1 MSENVPGEFRNSDH
15 SLLQRFRDGEQ
26 DAATELFLKYGAR
39 LQALARSQTSA
50 SLGTRFDP
58 EDVIQS
64 VFRTFFRRAANGLYD
79 VPEGDE
85 LWQLLLVIALNKIRS
100 LATYHRA
107 AKRDISRT
115 EEHVESDKSQYER
128 SNIDKNSLDT
138 LEVVLDDFLDSLPVV
153 QAEVARMRMQG
164 FQVADIAEKT
174 GRSKRTVERT
184 LNSLRKSLLERLEI
198 D

>member
-164 FQVADIAEKT
+164 FQVTDIAEKT